1 MTAEPARTIL
11 HVDMDSFYASVEIL
25 HDPSLRGKP
34 VIVGGDGARGVVASC
49 NYEARAFGV
58 HSAMPSTQAKR
69 LCPHA
74 VFLHGRFDV
83 YADVS
88 RRMHEVMQ
96 SYTPLVEGISLDEAF
111 LDVTGS
117 SALFGHGE
125 DIARRLR
132 DRIHDELELWCA
144 VGVAPVK
151 LLAKL
156 ASKAAKPTPS
166 RNGPIDGAGVV
177 VVRPG
182 EELAFL
188 HPLPVRALWGVGPAT
203 QQRLARFGIET
214 VRDLAELP
222 KDTLV
227 AALGPALGAHLHD
240 LAWAR
245 DDRAVVPDQEPKS
258 IGHEETYARDIH
270 TSARLEH
277 EAVRMSDAV
286 ADRLR
291 KHDLAGRTITIKVR
305 FHDFHT
311 ITRSHTIPTPTANAT
326 VIADVAK
333 GLIAQVDPAP
343 GVRLFGVT
351 ASNLGRP
358 VAEQLTLDEMD
369 RPAASERAA
378 EAVEDIRRRFGDRA
392 VGPAALV
399 GRDGLRLKRMGDT
412 QWGPSNDGGSTDAYS
427 TDAGEDQDV
436 PAE

>member
-1 MTAEPARTIL
+1 MTDAARTIL

-49 NYEARAFGV
+49 NYEARAYGV
-58 HSAMPSTQAKR
+58 HSAMPSMRAKR

-74 VFLHGRFDV
+74 VFLHGRFEV

-88 RRMHEVMQ
+88 RRMHEIMQ

-117 SALFGHGE
+117 MPLFGSGE
-125 DIARRLR
+125 QIAHALR
-132 DRIHDELELWCA
+132 GRVRDELELWCA

-166 RNGPIDGAGVV
+166 RNGPIEGPGVV

-182 EELAFL
+182 DELAFL

-214 VRDLAELP
+214 VRDLAEMP
-222 KDTLV
+222 KETLIS
-227 AALGPALGAHLHD
+227 ALGPALGAHLHD

-245 DDRAVVPDQEPKS
+245 DDRPVVPDQEPKS
-258 IGHEETYARDIH
+258 IGHEETYARDRH
-270 TSARLEH
+270 THDELER

-291 KHDLAGRTITIKVR
+291 KHQLAGRTITIKVR
-305 FHDFHT
+305 FRDFRT
-311 ITRSHTIPTPTANAT
+311 ITRSHTVATPTANAT

-333 GLIAQVDPAP
+333 GLLAQVDPGP

-358 VAEQLTLDEMD
+358 VAEQLVLDEVD
-369 RPAASERAA
+369 RPAATERAA
-378 EAVEDIRRRFGDRA
+378 EAIDAIRRRFGDTA

-399 GRDGLRLKRMGDT
+399 GRDGLRVKRNGDT
-412 QWGPSNDGGSTDAYS
+412 QWGPSGGANAERDAPDGQATDPS
-427 TDAGEDQDV
+427 GTE
-436 PAE
+436 